1 MAEDITERKRAEEA
15 LQIERNKLEVVTRYI
30 GAGLAIISKDYR
42 TLWGNETL
50 KRIFG
55 DIEGKICYSTYNRKT
70 EICSGCGVREVY
82 EKGSDCA
89 VHEQEREDIEGNTI
103 WSEIIA
109 TPIKDKDGNI
119 TAALELVIPI
129 TERKWV
135 EEELRRKSGEQA
147 LLLDNTQ
154 TQIWYLTDKETYG
167 AVNKARAE
175 FFGKKNEEMENKKL
189 YDVLSKDEADICMS
203 GYVEV
208 FEKRKQIHTE
218 EWITNAKGEKRL
230 LSIIK
235 SPKLNENG
243 DIEYVVCS
251 AEDITERKRT
261 EEKVHTYQEQ
271 LRSLSSELSLIEE
284 RERRRIATDL
294 HDHIGQALA
303 FIKIK
308 FGMLREMVSP
318 LGHIDHIDEIQN
330 LIEQAIHYTRS
341 LTFELSPP
349 VLYDLGFDAA
359 VEWLVEQ
366 IQDQHHIQVD
376 LEDDRQSK
384 PMSDEIRISLFKAV
398 RELLINIAKHAK
410 AHKAKVSTRREDNT
424 LRIIVEDDGVGFSLP
439 EDKLLGKIAGYGLF
453 SIRERLKHLGGSF
466 EIESN
471 LGCGTRVT
479 LVAPLEQANN
489 KGGIT

>member
-1 MAEDITERKRAEEA
+1 
-15 LQIERNKLEVVTRYI
+15 
-30 GAGLAIISKDYR
+30 
-42 TLWGNETL
+42 
-50 KRIFG
+50 
-55 DIEGKICYSTYNRKT
+55 
-70 EICSGCGVREVY
+70 
-82 EKGSDCA
+82 
-89 VHEQEREDIEGNTI
+89 
-103 WSEIIA
+103 
-109 TPIKDKDGNI
+109 
-119 TAALELVIPI
+119 
-129 TERKWV
+129 
-135 EEELRRKSGEQA
+135 
-147 LLLDNTQ
+147 
-154 TQIWYLTDKETYG
+154 
-167 AVNKARAE
+167 
-175 FFGKKNEEMENKKL
+175 
-189 YDVLSKDEADICMS
+189 
-203 GYVEV
+203 
-208 FEKRKQIHTE
+208 
-218 EWITNAKGEKRL
+218 
-230 LSIIK
+230 
-235 SPKLNENG
+235 
-243 DIEYVVCS
+243 
-251 AEDITERKRT
+251 
-261 EEKVHTYQEQ
+261 
-271 LRSLSSELSLIEE
+271 
-284 RERRRIATDL
+284 
-294 HDHIGQALA
+294 
-303 FIKIK
+303 
-308 FGMLREMVSP
+308 MVSP
-318 LGHIDHIDEIQN
+318 SGHIDHVDEIQN